1 MQSLLIRNA
10 RMVNEGQ
17 VREGDLLVRHGRIE
31 RIAGCLENCGASRE
45 IDAAGRYLL
54 PGMIDDQVHFRE
66 PGYPQ
71 KGSIASESRAA
82 VAGGITSFMDMPN
95 TRPATLSLE
104 ALAEKKRLAAAHS
117 VANYGFHFGVSRDN
131 LDTVAALDPREVAA
145 VKVFMGA
152 STGDMLVDDLP
163 TLERLF
169 ASVPTLLL
177 SHCEDTPRIEANLA
191 RWRQRF
197 GERIPAAA
205 HPRIRDAEACYRS
218 TALAVEL
225 AQRHGTLLHV
235 LHLSTARELAL
246 FEDKPLCQKRI
257 TAEVCVHH
265 LLFDDS
271 DYARL
276 GHLLKCNPAIKSRE
290 DRDALRQPPG
300 RDRHRPRAARLG
312 REAAGLSTGAGR
324 PATGPACVAGTPG
337 AGPRRLAVA
346 GHPGGEDQ
354 PPGRRTVRH
363 RRSRFPPRRLLGR
376 PGAGQ
381 RTGAPGA
388 GQRHAAAVALQLDA
402 VPPPG
407 IPPSDRYHHRL
418 RATRL
423 ARGTPVRRLP
433 GTAPAVFPLKSCPQ
447 PAVDIR

>member
-1 MQSLLIRNA
+1 MRSLLIRNA

-257 TAEVCVHH
+257 TAKSASTICC
-265 LLFDDS
+265 S
-271 DYARL
+271 TTATT
-276 GHLLKCNPAIKSRE
+276 PASAICSSATR
-290 DRDALRQPPG
+290 RS
-300 RDRHRPRAARLG
+300 RAART
-312 REAAGLSTGAGR
+312 ATPCAGR
-324 PATGPACVAGTPG
+324 WPATAWT
-337 AGPRRLAVA
+337 
-346 GHPGGEDQ
+346 
-354 PPGRRTVRH
+354 
-363 RRSRFPPRRLLGR
+363 
-376 PGAGQ
+376 
-381 RTGAPGA
+381 
-388 GQRHAAAVALQLDA
+388 
-402 VPPPG
+402 
-407 IPPSDRYHHRL
+407 
-418 RATRL
+418 
-423 ARGTPVRRLP
+423 
-433 GTAPAVFPLKSCPQ
+433 
-447 PAVDIR
+447 

>member
-1 MQSLLIRNA
+1 M
-10 RMVNEGQ
+10 
-17 VREGDLLVRHGRIE
+17 
-31 RIAGCLENCGASRE
+31 
-45 IDAAGRYLL
+45 
-54 PGMIDDQVHFRE
+54 
-66 PGYPQ
+66 
-71 KGSIASESRAA
+71 
-82 VAGGITSFMDMPN
+82 
-95 TRPATLSLE
+95 
-104 ALAEKKRLAAAHS
+104 
-117 VANYGFHFGVSRDN
+117 ANYGFHFGVSRDN

-218 TALAVEL
+218 TAPGGGT

-276 GHLLKCNPAIKSRE
+276 GHLLAQPGDQEPRGPRRPAQ
-290 DRDALRQPPG
+290 ALAG
-300 RDRHRPRAARLG
+300 NRLDVIG
-312 REAAGLSTGAGR
+312 TDHAPHAWAEKQQAYPGAGR

-354 PPGRRTVRH
+354 PPVAELFAIADRGFLREGYWADLVLVSELEHPALASAMPLLSRCNWTPFRH
-363 RRSRFPPRRLLGR
+363 RAF
-376 PGAGQ
+376 
-381 RTGAPGA
+381 
-388 GQRHAAAVALQLDA
+388 
-402 VPPPG
+402 
-407 IPPSDRYHHRL
+407 HHRIDTTIVSGQLAWHAGRLSDDCQGLPL
-418 RATRL
+418 RFSR
-423 ARGTPVRRLP
+423 
-433 GTAPAVFPLKSCPQ
+433 
-447 PAVDIR
+447 